1 MVRFLLCFLLLSLA
15 TLLRADDLTSRLR
28 MLYPGED
35 AVAVQERQYLGKQ
48 LDNLF
53 VRLNHYDRVDR
64 RSRRK
69 QLERIQ
75 ERYERELLL
84 TYDPGA
90 ELTDAFRS
98 GRYNDATAAL
108 LYALTL
114 EKYNIPYEGYVDH
127 WESYLVAD
135 PQGKRPV
142 RLHAPA
148 VRAHSAAAE
157 RSYRREYLALLRG
170 TLDEDFTTLSP
181 TQADQLYYQYT
192 YLPDRRLS
200 FRELSAYAQ
209 FRRAQRAFAG
219 RDYPTTAAHL
229 TEARLLDDRPAF
241 TLYQQAVTLQQASL
255 TQPSEG
261 AVVTELFA
269 QWQEDTA
276 SQYLPAR
283 LLQYFDAQ
291 QQLLLAAGQAEG
303 ALDLLNRYCT
313 RAPAHTPDWCAE
325 LGMLQSLRLLAYYQS
340 RGENVQALHLAESLL
355 HTHPEDD
362 RLRGYVAELTLVNL
376 RQTYTDAQ
384 ELVHQAQKAARRYPF
399 LVKHDRYADIVLR
412 QTALRV
418 RDLFAQENEPA
429 GLRELAHFR
438 KQLEEIPN
446 GYDRTLWTLTAFV
459 AASNYYFAEEDY
471 APARTYIDEAL
482 GHDPTNDFLLH
493 QRDLLARY

>member
-1 MVRFLLCFLLLSLA
+1 MVRFLLCFLLLPLA
-15 TLLRADDLTSRLR
+15 TLLRADDLTGRLR

-35 AVAVQERQYLGKQ
+35 TEAVQERQYLGKQ

-69 QLERIQ
+69 QLARIQ
-75 ERYERELLL
+75 ERYRRELLL
-84 TYDPGA
+84 TYDPTA
-90 ELTDAFRS
+90 ELTDAFRD

-108 LYALTL
+108 LYALVL
-114 EKYNIPYEGYVDH
+114 EKYNIPYEGHVDH
-127 WESYLVAD
+127 WESYLLAD

-148 VRAHSAAAE
+148 VRTHTAAAE
-157 RSYRREYLALLRG
+157 RSYRREYLAFVRG

-181 TQADQLYYQYT
+181 TKADQLYYQYA
-192 YLPDRRLS
+192 YRPDRRLN

-209 FRRAQRAFAG
+209 FRRAQRAFVG
-219 RDYPTTAAHL
+219 RDYPATLAYLSA
-229 TEARLLDDRPAF
+229 ARLLDERPAF
-241 TLYQQAVTLQQASL
+241 ALYQRAVTLQQKSL
-255 TQPSEG
+255 THPGEE
-261 AVVTELFA
+261 AVIKELFA
-269 QWQEDTA
+269 QWREDTA

-303 ALDLLNRYCT
+303 ALDLLNRFCT
-313 RAPAHTPDWCAE
+313 RAPAHTPAWCAE

-355 HTHPEDD
+355 NAHPEDAH
-362 RLRGYVAELTLVNL
+362 LQGYVAELTLVNL

-384 ELVHQAQKAARRYPF
+384 ELVHQARKAARRYPF
-399 LVKHDRYADIVLR
+399 IANHDRYADIVLR

-418 RDLFAQENEPA
+418 RDFFAQENITA

-438 KQLEEIPN
+438 KQLAETPN

-482 GHDPTNDFLLH
+482 RHDPTNDFLLH